1 MAGRSDEPPSATFD
15 FHGFAIPEDLAI
27 LTGGGQ
33 ETWVAISEAHMAQYA
48 RYSPIRPGQHVLEVG
63 CGVGRDAIPLV
74 QLLGPGGSYV
84 GVDIIEPS
92 IRWCSD
98 NISARYSNADFH
110 HLDVASPFYNPAGHL
125 AGRDVRLPGADG
137 RFDRIILQSVFTHMF
152 KDEVVH
158 YLAEFDRILRDDGL
172 VFATFFIV
180 DQEARHLAAETGAA
194 LRFEHRRGRGCRIA
208 DLGNPEGA
216 VGYTPAALDR
226 MLKHGGLMLDQP
238 VHRGFWSGRQDA
250 PDGQDVAILRKA
262 AAGGQREVSRS

>member
-1 MAGRSDEPPSATFD
+1 
-15 FHGFAIPEDLAI
+15 
-27 LTGGGQ
+27 
-33 ETWVAISEAHMAQYA
+33 MAQYA